1 MSRHQS
7 KPSMG
12 LLGDN
17 EQLSALDH
25 APLSPQQTNIQVDLE
40 VNDEEEEH
48 AQHEPSA
55 RGGEEDSDALSPSS
69 RIALNLDPS
78 QSGEFDRT
86 KPGGC
91 VGCAYRVLNLP
102 TLQTV
107 FPVIAVLSFLSMMLN
122 VLIAPDAFQ
131 YLANPST
138 APSFI
143 PSAPG
148 FAMALI
154 WTILQGIYLL
164 LATRQLIYQLVQGDI
179 KPMQIVGL
187 YLSTILFYAN
197 IYEVCLLMNA
207 TSFGFTQGSG
217 SNATTNVVSI
227 HIAFIYYSVS
237 TITSTGFG
245 DIFPR
250 LTAPKLVSSSE
261 LLLALF
267 YHVGI
272 FTIGLKHFQE
282 HVEAV
287 DAGAT
292 SESQSSMVLAAART
306 KMRELRTKYPR
317 LDAIR
322 KWFIAS
328 VFPVSAIIQAV
339 FLIILHIS
347 DPDMF
352 NRPSGTSTNAGLIF
366 IFFIAQVRHSGGGTS
381 RGWMW

>member
-1 MSRHQS
+1 MRRPTSSRS
-7 KPSMG
+7 
-12 LLGDN
+12 
-17 EQLSALDH
+17 
-25 APLSPQQTNIQVDLE
+25 T
-40 VNDEEEEH
+40 
-48 AQHEPSA
+48 
-55 RGGEEDSDALSPSS
+55 SPS
-69 RIALNLDPS
+69 
-78 QSGEFDRT
+78 
-86 KPGGC
+86 
-91 VGCAYRVLNLP
+91 
-102 TLQTV
+102 
-107 FPVIAVLSFLSMMLN
+107 
-122 VLIAPDAFQ
+122 
-131 YLANPST
+131 
-138 APSFI
+138 
-143 PSAPG
+143 
-148 FAMALI
+148 
-154 WTILQGIYLL
+154 
-164 LATRQLIYQLVQGDI
+164 
-179 KPMQIVGL
+179 
-187 YLSTILFYAN
+187 
-197 IYEVCLLMNA
+197 
-207 TSFGFTQGSG
+207 
-217 SNATTNVVSI
+217 
-227 HIAFIYYSVS
+227 IYYSVS

-366 IFFIAQVRHSGGGTS
+366 IFFIAQVRHSRGDTARGFAEVKHRTHSRLFLLSIPGGSSSSETFRSSPAPASTPS
-381 RGWMW
+381 RIELVAVPVSTPAAPPPRPFSPCARCGKPPSRRSPWPERGRRSQV

>member
-1 MSRHQS
+1 
-7 KPSMG
+7 MG
-12 LLGDN
+12 LMGDN

-40 VNDEEEEH
+40 AEEEEH
-48 AQHEPSA
+48 SQHHEPSGA
-55 RGGEEDSDALSPSS
+55 GEDVSSALSPSS

-91 VGCAYRVLNLP
+91 VGCVYRVLNFP

-122 VLIAPDAFQ
+122 VLIAPNAYQ
-131 YLANPST
+131 YLANPTT

-154 WTILQGIYLL
+154 WTILQCLYLL
-164 LATRQLIYQLVQGDI
+164 LASRQLVYQLVQGDI

-197 IYEVCLLMNA
+197 IFEVCLLMDA
-207 TSFGFTQGSG
+207 TSFGFTQGTG
-217 SNATTNVVSI
+217 ANATTNVVSV

-245 DIFPR
+245 DIYPR
-250 LTAPKLVSSSE
+250 LTVPKIVSSSE

-267 YHVGI
+267 YQVGI
-272 FTIGLKHFQE
+272 FTIGLKHFQD
-282 HVEAV
+282 HVESV
-287 DAGAT
+287 DAGQK
-292 SESQSSMVLAAART
+292 SDSQSSMVLAARQ

-328 VFPVSAIIQAV
+328 VFPVSLIIQAV

-352 NRPSGTSTNAGLIF
+352 NRSSGTSTNAGLIF
-366 IFFIAQVRHSGGGTS
+366 IFFIAQVRSASESAS
-381 RGWMW
+381 RG